1 MAREVPTAC
10 CHSDTL
16 ANFTKPSSLN
26 LQAFQTEMAAARG
39 APMFNKL
46 SISQK
51 LYLSFATIVV
61 IIAIL
66 VGSAY
71 RGFEAVQSAT
81 RSNIHTY
88 QVLGDAQNALEQLI
102 NIETG
107 MRGFVI
113 ASQDSFLAPLL
124 AGEKAFDE
132 KLQSLKQLTADN
144 PEQQRRLATLD
155 DTQKRWL
162 SEDVNPILAMRKDL
176 TARNQP
182 DDLLDQR
189 ITSGADKAKM
199 DSMRAILAEITA
211 AETRL
216 LEMRSKD
223 MADARQFALMV
234 LLWGGIAAAVLSV
247 VLATSLG
254 RSITARLQSAIDAAT
269 AIANG
274 KLDTVIDTSSHDE
287 LPKAFDRM
295 QTRLRAT
302 IQQINQAANQLVAAV
317 QQISG
322 ASTQLS
328 GAIHEQSSSAS
339 MMAAT
344 IEELTVS
351 IHHVSENADEAH
363 QIASQSGQQSQ
374 EGAQVIEGTLSSMSG
389 IAKTVQHSSAQVA
402 DLGQHSEQISSIISV
417 IRGIA
422 DQTNL
427 LALNAA
433 IEAAR
438 AGEHGR
444 GFAVVADEV
453 RLLAQNTGKST
464 MEIATMIEKIQAG
477 VRETVDT
484 MRSGVEEVNQGVERA
499 GIAGQAIVGIR
510 DSSAK
515 VLHVVDQISFALRE
529 QTAASQDVARSV
541 ERSAQMAEQNNQSV
555 QELLKTSNSLNTLAT
570 ALQREVAAFQL

>member
-1 MAREVPTAC
+1 
-10 CHSDTL
+10 
-16 ANFTKPSSLN
+16 
-26 LQAFQTEMAAARG
+26 
-39 APMFNKL
+39 MFNKL

-61 IIAIL
+61 IIAVL
-66 VGSAY
+66 VVSAY
-71 RGFEAVQSAT
+71 RGFEAVESST
-81 RSNIHTY
+81 KSNIHTY
-88 QVLGDAQNALEQLI
+88 QVLSDAQQALEQLV

-107 MRGFVI
+107 MRGYVI
-113 ASQDSFLAPLL
+113 TSKEAFLEPLL
-124 AGEKAFDE
+124 AGQKGFDE
-132 KLQSLKQLTADN
+132 KLQSLQRLTADN
-144 PEQQRRLATLD
+144 PDQQRRLATLGEI
-155 DTQKRWL
+155 QKRWL
-162 SEDVNPILAMRKDL
+162 QEDINPILAMRKDL
-176 TARNQP
+176 TARSQP
-182 DDLLDQR
+182 DDALDQR
-189 ITSGADKAKM
+189 IASGADKAKM
-199 DSMRAILAEITA
+199 DSMRATLGEVRA
-211 AETRL
+211 AEVQL
-216 LEMRSKD
+216 LEVRSKA
-223 MADARQFALMV
+223 MTEARQFTLMV
-234 LLWGGIAAAVLSV
+234 LLWGGVAAALLSI

-254 RSITARLQSAIDAAT
+254 RSITARLQSAIDAAS

-328 GAIHEQSSSAS
+328 GAIQEQSSSAS

-484 MRSGVEEVNQGVERA
+484 MRNGVEEVNQGVERA

-529 QTAASQDVARSV
+529 QTAASQDVARNV

-555 QELLKTSNSLNTLAT
+555 QELLKTSSSLNSLAT

>member
-1 MAREVPTAC
+1 
-10 CHSDTL
+10 
-16 ANFTKPSSLN
+16 
-26 LQAFQTEMAAARG
+26 
-39 APMFNKL
+39 MFKKL

-51 LYLSFATIVV
+51 LYLSFATVSV
-61 IIAIL
+61 IMAIL
-66 VGSAY
+66 VAGAY
-71 RGFEAVQSAT
+71 RGFEQVQDAT
-81 RSNIHTY
+81 NSNIHTY
-88 QVLGDAQNALEQLI
+88 QVLGDTQLALEQLV

-113 ASQDSFLAPLL
+113 SSKDSFLEPLI
-124 AGEKAFDE
+124 AGEKSFSE
-132 KLQSLKQLTADN
+132 KLQSLKKLTADN
-144 PEQQRRLATLD
+144 PDQQRRLALLEE
-155 DTQKRWL
+155 TQKRWIN
-162 SEDVNPILAMRKDL
+162 EDIDPIIALRKDL
-176 TARNQP
+176 TARDMP
-182 DDLLDQR
+182 DDELDKR

-199 DSMRAILAEITA
+199 DSMRATLAEIKG
-211 AETRL
+211 AENQL
-216 LEMRSKD
+216 LEKRSQHMKSSKEL
-223 MADARQFALMV
+223 ALMI
-234 LLWGGIAAAVLSV
+234 LIWGGLAAVTLSLF
-247 VLATSLG
+247 LAATLG
-254 RSITARLQSAIDAAT
+254 RSTTARLQMAIDAAT

-274 KLDTVIDTSSHDE
+274 KLDTAIDTSSHDE

-295 QTRLRAT
+295 QNRLRET
-302 IQQINQAANQLVAAV
+302 IQQINQAANQLVVAV

-328 GAIHEQSSSAS
+328 GAIQEQSTSAS

-363 QIASQSGQQSQ
+363 QIASHSGQQSR
-374 EGAQVIEGTLSSMSG
+374 EGAHVIENTLSSMSG

-402 DLGQHSEQISSIISV
+402 DLGQHSEHISSIIGV
-417 IRGIA
+417 IQGIA

-438 AGEHGR
+438 AGEQGR

-464 MEIATMIEKIQAG
+464 KEIAGMIEKIQAG
-477 VRETVDT
+477 VRETVET
-484 MRSGVEEVNQGVERA
+484 MRNGVEEVNQGVTMA
-499 GIAGQAIVGIR
+499 GTAGQAIIEIR
-510 DSSAK
+510 DSSSK

-541 ERSAQMAEQNNQSV
+541 ERSAQMAEQNNQSI
-555 QELLKTSNSLNTLAT
+555 QELLKTSSSLDNLAT
-570 ALQREVAAFQL
+570 GLQREVAKFQV

>member
-1 MAREVPTAC
+1 MACP
-10 CHSDTL
+10 
-16 ANFTKPSSLN
+16 
-26 LQAFQTEMAAARG
+26 RG
-39 APMFNKL
+39 SFVFNKL

-51 LYLSFATIVV
+51 LYLSFAIIVV

-66 VGSAY
+66 VVSAY
-71 RGFEAVQSAT
+71 RGFDAVQSAT
-81 RSNIHTY
+81 NSNIHTY
-88 QVLGDAQNALEQLI
+88 KVLGDAQDALEQLI

-107 MRGFVI
+107 MRGYVI
-113 ASQDSFLAPLL
+113 ASQDAFLAPLQ
-124 AGEKAFDE
+124 AGEKVFVE
-132 KLQSLKQLTADN
+132 KLQSLKRLTADN
-144 PEQQRRLATLD
+144 PEQQQRLANLG

-162 SEDVNPILAMRKDL
+162 SEDIDPILAMRKDL
-176 TARNQP
+176 TARNQSDEP
-182 DDLLDQR
+182 LNQR
-189 ITSGADKAKM
+189 IISGADKAKM
-199 DSMRAILAEITA
+199 DSMRAILDEITDV
-211 AETRL
+211 ETRL
-216 LEMRSKD
+216 LEMRSKS
-223 MADARQFALMV
+223 MAEARQFALMV
-234 LLWGGIAAAVLSV
+234 LLCGGIAAAVLSV

-254 RSITARLQSAIDAAT
+254 RSTTARLRSAIDAAT

-287 LPKAFDRM
+287 LPKAFERM
-295 QTRLRAT
+295 QSRLRVT
-302 IQQINQAANQLVAAV
+302 IQQINQAASQLVLAV

-328 GAIHEQSSSAS
+328 GAIQEQSTSAS

-374 EGAQVIEGTLSSMSG
+374 EGAQVIERTLSSMSG

-464 MEIATMIEKIQAG
+464 MEIAGMIEKIQAG

-484 MRSGVEEVNQGVERA
+484 MRSGVEEVNQGVEMA
-499 GIAGQAIVGIR
+499 GTAGQAIVSIR
-510 DSSAK
+510 NSSAK

-541 ERSAQMAEQNNQSV
+541 ERSAQMAEQNNLSV
-555 QELLKTSNSLNTLAT
+555 QELLKTSGSLNSLAT
-570 ALQREVAAFQL
+570 ALQREVAAFQI

>member
-1 MAREVPTAC
+1 
-10 CHSDTL
+10 
-16 ANFTKPSSLN
+16 
-26 LQAFQTEMAAARG
+26 
-39 APMFNKL
+39 MFKKL

-51 LYLSFATIVV
+51 LYLSFATVSV

-66 VGSAY
+66 VAGAY
-71 RGFEAVQSAT
+71 RGFEQVQDAT
-81 RSNIHTY
+81 NSNIHTY
-88 QVLGDAQNALEQLI
+88 QVLGDTQLALEQLV

-113 ASQDSFLAPLL
+113 SSKDLFLEPLI
-124 AGEKAFDE
+124 AGEKSFSE
-132 KLQSLKQLTADN
+132 KLQSLKKLTADN
-144 PEQQRRLATLD
+144 PDQQRRLALLEE
-155 DTQKRWL
+155 TQKRWIN
-162 SEDVNPILAMRKDL
+162 EDIDPIIALRKDL
-176 TARNQP
+176 TARDMP
-182 DDLLDQR
+182 DDELDKR

-199 DSMRAILAEITA
+199 DSMRATLAEIKG
-211 AETRL
+211 AENQL
-216 LEMRSKD
+216 LEKRSQHMKSSKEL
-223 MADARQFALMV
+223 ALMI
-234 LLWGGIAAAVLSV
+234 LIWGGLAAVALSLF
-247 VLATSLG
+247 LAATLG
-254 RSITARLQSAIDAAT
+254 RSTTARLQMAIDAAT

-274 KLDTVIDTSSHDE
+274 KLDTAIDTSSHDQ

-295 QTRLRAT
+295 QNRLRET
-302 IQQINQAANQLVAAV
+302 IQQINQAANQLVVAV

-328 GAIHEQSSSAS
+328 GAIQEQSTSAS

-363 QIASQSGQQSQ
+363 QIASHSGQQSR
-374 EGAQVIEGTLSSMSG
+374 EGAHVIENTLSSMSG

-402 DLGQHSEQISSIISV
+402 DLGQHSEHISSIIGV
-417 IRGIA
+417 IQGIA

-438 AGEHGR
+438 AGEQGR

-464 MEIATMIEKIQAG
+464 KEIAGMIEKIQAG
-477 VRETVDT
+477 VRETVET
-484 MRSGVEEVNQGVERA
+484 MRNGVEEVNQGVTMA
-499 GIAGQAIVGIR
+499 GTAGQAIIEIR
-510 DSSAK
+510 DSSSK

-541 ERSAQMAEQNNQSV
+541 ERSAQMAEQNNQSI
-555 QELLKTSNSLNTLAT
+555 QELLKTSSSLDNLA
-570 ALQREVAAFQL
+570 AGLQREVAKFQV

>member
-1 MAREVPTAC
+1 
-10 CHSDTL
+10 
-16 ANFTKPSSLN
+16 
-26 LQAFQTEMAAARG
+26 
-39 APMFNKL
+39 MFNKL

>member
-1 MAREVPTAC
+1 
-10 CHSDTL
+10 
-16 ANFTKPSSLN
+16 
-26 LQAFQTEMAAARG
+26 
-39 APMFNKL
+39 MFKKL

-51 LYLSFATIVV
+51 LYLSFATVSV

-66 VGSAY
+66 VVGAY
-71 RGFEAVQSAT
+71 RGFEQVQEAT
-81 RSNIHTY
+81 NSNIHTY
-88 QVLGDAQNALEQLI
+88 QVLSDTQLALEQLI

-113 ASQDSFLAPLL
+113 SSKDSFLEPLIT
-124 AGEKAFDE
+124 GEKSFSE
-132 KLQSLKQLTADN
+132 KLQSLKKLTADN
-144 PEQQRRLATLD
+144 PDQQRRLALLEE
-155 DTQKRWL
+155 TQKRWI
-162 SEDVNPILAMRKDL
+162 SEDIDPIIALRKDL
-176 TARNQP
+176 TARDMP
-182 DDLLDQR
+182 DDELDKR

-199 DSMRAILAEITA
+199 DSMRATLAEIKG
-211 AETRL
+211 AESQL
-216 LEMRSKD
+216 LEKRSQHMKSSKD
-223 MADARQFALMV
+223 LALMI
-234 LLWGGIAAAVLSV
+234 LIWGGLAAVALSLF
-247 VLATSLG
+247 LAATLG
-254 RSITARLQSAIDAAT
+254 RSTTARLQLAIDAAS

-295 QTRLRAT
+295 QNRLRET
-302 IQQINQAANQLVAAV
+302 IQQINQAANQLVVAV

-328 GAIHEQSSSAS
+328 GAIQEQSTSAS

-363 QIASQSGQQSQ
+363 QIASHSGQQSR
-374 EGAQVIEGTLSSMSG
+374 EGAHIIENTLSSMSG

-402 DLGQHSEQISSIISV
+402 DLGQHSEHISSIIGV
-417 IRGIA
+417 IQGIA

-438 AGEHGR
+438 AGEQGR

-464 MEIATMIEKIQAG
+464 KEIAGMIEKIQAG
-477 VRETVDT
+477 VRETVET
-484 MRSGVEEVNQGVERA
+484 MRNGVEEVNQGVTMA
-499 GIAGQAIVGIR
+499 GTAGQAIIEIR
-510 DSSAK
+510 DSSGK

-541 ERSAQMAEQNNQSV
+541 ERSAQMAEQNNQSI
-555 QELLKTSNSLNTLAT
+555 QELLKTSSSLDNLA
-570 ALQREVAAFQL
+570 AGLQREVAKFQV

>member
-1 MAREVPTAC
+1 
-10 CHSDTL
+10 
-16 ANFTKPSSLN
+16 
-26 LQAFQTEMAAARG
+26 
-39 APMFNKL
+39 MFNKL

-51 LYLSFATIVV
+51 LYLSFAIIVV

-66 VGSAY
+66 VVSAY
-71 RGFEAVQSAT
+71 RGFDAVQSAT
-81 RSNIHTY
+81 NSNIHTY
-88 QVLGDAQNALEQLI
+88 KVLGDAQDALEQLI

-107 MRGFVI
+107 MRGYVI
-113 ASQDSFLAPLL
+113 ASQDAFLAPLQ
-124 AGEKAFDE
+124 AGEKVFDE
-132 KLQSLKQLTADN
+132 KLQSLKRLTADN
-144 PEQQRRLATLD
+144 PEQQQRLANLG

-162 SEDVNPILAMRKDL
+162 SEDIDPILAMRKDL
-176 TARNQP
+176 TARNQSDEP
-182 DDLLDQR
+182 LNQR
-189 ITSGADKAKM
+189 IISGADKAKM
-199 DSMRAILAEITA
+199 DSMRAILDEITD

-216 LEMRSKD
+216 LEIRSKS
-223 MADARQFALMV
+223 MAEARQFALMV
-234 LLWGGIAAAVLSV
+234 LLCGGIAAAVLSV

-254 RSITARLQSAIDAAT
+254 RSTTARLRSAIDAAT

-287 LPKAFDRM
+287 LPKAFERM
-295 QTRLRAT
+295 QSRLRVT
-302 IQQINQAANQLVAAV
+302 IQQINQAASQLVLAV

-328 GAIHEQSSSAS
+328 GAIQEQSTSAS

-374 EGAQVIEGTLSSMSG
+374 EGAQVIERTLSSMSG

-464 MEIATMIEKIQAG
+464 MEIAGMIEKIQAG

-484 MRSGVEEVNQGVERA
+484 MRSGVEEVNQGVEMA
-499 GIAGQAIVGIR
+499 GTAGQAIVSIR
-510 DSSAK
+510 NSSAK

-541 ERSAQMAEQNNQSV
+541 ERSAQMAEQNNLSV
-555 QELLKTSNSLNTLAT
+555 QELLKTSGSLNSLAT
-570 ALQREVAAFQL
+570 ALQREVAAFQI